1 MYEIEGGMC
10 MSAQMIGFSFLIMGV
25 FLLLGK
31 LIRFNT
37 KWLRRL
43 FLPSSIIGGFLALLV
58 GPQVLGRLSSTVL
71 NEGSFFYNGLI
82 PEFILD
88 AWSSLPGM
96 FINIVFAALF
106 LGQTV
111 PSVKKIWDN
120 AGPQIVMG
128 HTVSFGQYAIG
139 TLLTYFILTP
149 VFGTNP
155 LAAGLIEIAFVG
167 GHGTAAGL
175 GPTFNELGFPE
186 GADLALGLATIGI
199 LVGVIVGIVII
210 NVAHRRGIAKY
221 VKSKKEMT
229 KDEKEQI
236 SDTYGYEMEQEVK
249 EPKAIEPLAFHLS
262 LVGVA
267 ILIGYGIQQG
277 LIFIEASTWGAW
289 TDVYLLSYIPL
300 FPLAMVGGMIVQ
312 KVFEKQG
319 IENYIDPNLVNK
331 ISGFALDVLLVSALA
346 TLSLDVI
353 GENIIPFVLIAL
365 TGAAWTTFA
374 FLYLGPKMLPDHW
387 FERGLGDYGQQT
399 GMAATGLLLM
409 KVADPDQQ
417 TPALEGFGYK
427 QILFEPFVGGGLV
440 TSASLPLIYEFGPLV
455 FLAIT
460 GSITIIFL
468 VLGLMY
474 FNPKRA
480 KGRENT
486 QTFQARKRN
495 D

>member
-1 MYEIEGGMC
+1 
-10 MSAQMIGFSFLIMGV
+10 MSAQMIGFSFLIIGV

-31 LIRFNT
+31 LIRFKT

-43 FLPSSIIGGFLALLV
+43 FLPSSIIGGFLALIV
-58 GPQVLGRLSSTVL
+58 GPQVLGRITSTVL

-88 AWSSLPGM
+88 AWSPLPGM

-111 PSVKKIWDN
+111 PSVKKIWNN

-139 TLLTYFILTP
+139 VLLTYFVLTP

-199 LVGVIVGIVII
+199 LFGVIVGIAII
-210 NVAHRRGIAKY
+210 NIAHRRGIAKY
-221 VKSKKEMT
+221 VDGKKEMT
-229 KDEKEQI
+229 EEEKEQI
-236 SDTYGYEMEQEVK
+236 SDTYGYEMEQEVR

-267 ILIGYGIQQG
+267 ILIGYVIQQG
-277 LIFIEASTWGAW
+277 LILLEASTWGAW
-289 TDVYLLSYIPL
+289 TGVHLLSYIPL
-300 FPLAMVGGMIVQ
+300 FPLAMIGGMVVQ
-312 KVFEKQG
+312 KVFEKRG

-331 ISGFALDVLLVSALA
+331 ISGLALDVLLVSALA

-353 GENIIPFVLIAL
+353 GDNIIPFVLIAV

-440 TSASLPLIYEFGPLV
+440 TSASLPLIFEFGPLV

-468 VLGLMY
+468 VFGLVY

-480 KGRENT
+480 KARENT
-486 QTFQARKRN
+486 RTFQARKSSE
-495 D
+495 